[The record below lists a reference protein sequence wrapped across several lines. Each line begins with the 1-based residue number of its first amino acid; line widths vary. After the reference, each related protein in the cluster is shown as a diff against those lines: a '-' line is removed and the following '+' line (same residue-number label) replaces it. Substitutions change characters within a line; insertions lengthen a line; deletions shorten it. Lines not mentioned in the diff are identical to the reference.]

1 MGNGKIR
8 SETERKNFASF
19 RDASKVDIIFL
30 IFLGILAVR
39 YLLHISQMQV
49 PMWDGAVYL
58 INARDWLAG
67 KPLFEI
73 YRPPLISW
81 IIAGV
86 WLFTGE
92 NWIYVKSLAALFT
105 IGSGILLYLALKP
118 RKGDLFALGVTVLTM
133 LNAQVFFYSSQIY
146 TEGISLFFLVAAL
159 YFLKSQRPNYW
170 FLGGVMMGL
179 TFASKYPIF
188 LQCIIIFVV
197 ESLIRKNWKL
207 VTKAI
212 MGATPVIFI
221 VVSAVYLKTGTFQ
234 TALTKDISFSF
245 ILSPFY
251 IVNSINIWGM
261 VFLLVP
267 VSFLFRRTYSERY
280 NYSFIAWFIV
290 SLLFWSSHAANLPP
304 VDGRFAIGFTPA
316 VNYLVF
322 LTVENLAK
330 SKSLVFGLRGK
341 DSLDFYIKKT
351 KLRKREEELA
361 SLASAPPTPVLKY
374 CSACG
379 AAIPNSVVYC
389 DRCGEKQ

>member
-1 MGNGKIR
+1 MENRKIQ
-8 SETERKNFASF
+8 SEIERKNFAGF
-19 RDASKVDIIFL
+19 RDASKLDILFL
-30 IFLGILAVR
+30 TFLGILAVR
-39 YLLHISQMQV
+39 YLLYISQMQV

-67 KPLFEI
+67 KSLFEI
-73 YRPPLISW
+73 YKPPLISW

-92 NWIYVKSLAALFT
+92 NWIYVKPLAALFT
-105 IGSGILLYLALKP
+105 IGSGILLYLTLKP
-118 RKGDLFALGVTVLTM
+118 RKGDVFALGVAVLTM

-146 TEGISLFFLVAAL
+146 TEGLSLFFLVAAL

-170 FLGGVMMGL
+170 LLGGVMMGL

-197 ESLIRKNWKL
+197 ESLILNNRKL
-207 VTKAI
+207 ITKAI
-212 MGATPVIFI
+212 MGAMPVIFI
-221 VVSAVYLKTGTFQ
+221 AVSAVYLKTGTFQ
-234 TALTKDISFSF
+234 AALAKDMSFSF

-261 VFLLVP
+261 AFLLVP
-267 VSFLFRRTYSERY
+267 VGFLFRRTYSESY

-290 SLLFWSSHAANLPP
+290 SLLFWSSHATNNPP
-304 VDGRFAIGFTPA
+304 VDGRFAIAFTPA

-322 LTVENLAK
+322 LTIENLAK
-330 SKSLVFGLRGK
+330 SKGLVYGPRES
-341 DSLDFYIKKT
+341 SLDFYIKRN
-351 KLRKREEELA
+351 KLRKGDEKLVP
-361 SLASAPPTPVLKY
+361 LASAPSVPVLKY

-379 AAIPNSVVYC
+379 AAVPNPAAYC